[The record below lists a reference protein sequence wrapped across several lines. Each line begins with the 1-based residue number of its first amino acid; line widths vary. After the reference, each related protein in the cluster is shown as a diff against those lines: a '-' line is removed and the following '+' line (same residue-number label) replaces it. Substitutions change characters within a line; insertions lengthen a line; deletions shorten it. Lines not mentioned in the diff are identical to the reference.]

1 MMDFEEL
8 DRRSHDG
15 DEDPCFKAF
24 VKEMELKDEV
34 KCRKTEEQSALKKLQ
49 RFSRQKQWRQQVKR
63 TQQYLG
69 LCTARTPAVGSME
82 AVCSGLEGLRI
93 SPRVVEEDSVRPIHG
108 DLESPP
114 NDFDTMVILISVDVE
129 AFWEFS

>member
-1 MMDFEEL
+1 MMALEKL

-15 DEDPCFKAF
+15 DDDPCFKAF

-34 KCRKTEEQSALKKLQ
+34 KRRKTEEQSALKKLQ

-69 LCTARTPAVGSME
+69 LCTARTPAAGSME
-82 AVCSGLEGLRI
+82 AVFS
-93 SPRVVEEDSVRPIHG
+93 
-108 DLESPP
+108 DLEYKIRIAR
-114 NDFDTMVILISVDVE
+114 VLVLELKE
-129 AFWEFS
+129 ANQRE